1 MDLEAFLVLDKRGV
15 KVVLHNT
22 LAASDYGLLD
32 PDTLTPRPN
41 YWAAVMWKRTMGPTV
56 LAPPASPSPELRL
69 YAHCL
74 PGKPGGVGLVAL
86 NTGSAVQSLTLL
98 KGALVWS
105 MAGQPIETRRITING
120 SEPGIDA
127 RGTITGLDGARL

>member
-1 MDLEAFLVLDKRGV
+1 
-15 KVVLHNT
+15 
-22 LAASDYGLLD
+22 
-32 PDTLTPRPN
+32 
-41 YWAAVMWKRTMGPTV
+41 MWKRTMGPTV

-98 KGALVWS
+98 QGALVWS
-105 MAGQPIETRRITING
+105 LAGQPIETRRITING
-120 SEPGIDA
+120 TEPGINA
-127 RGTITGLDGARL
+127 RGTLTGLAGARLSGVWAIAAQSIGFAAIPGANNSSCRKDAQIDGGGDEMNEMRH